1 MASTVETQTV
11 LDGTLRRVVQS
22 AEFQSVLDQ
31 IRRGARVVS
40 ISGLVPASGRALVLA
55 ALQRETG
62 KQFALVVPAQRD
74 LENWQ
79 RDIEFWYCALRG
91 VTQCEDSVAILPASE
106 SDPYAG
112 GSPHADTLERRA
124 LALWRLA
131 RRRESGTGISPVG
144 HAQDARATD
153 FVLLT
158 SRAMA
163 RRMVAPHEI
172 VKAGAVLRRDED
184 FAPEELV
191 DKLIAAGYVR
201 EDPVAAVGE
210 FSMRGGILDVW
221 PPGRDAPVRIE
232 FFGDTVD
239 SIREFDPE
247 TQLSTT
253 QLNEVEIAPMR
264 ELIVRA
270 ADFREWAS
278 DARVRWRDERFARSL
293 RDRTVYADE
302 GETFPG
308 WEWLISLGR
317 ENKSCAFDYLKDAV
331 LVIDEPVAVENFLSS
346 AFQTLADRFT
356 ETDAADD
363 LGLRPEELYLT
374 AEELR
379 ELIDVLQRVELRA
392 LGRTTAKLDQELALD
407 AEPPKISVGKE
418 RATKRPLFLF
428 VSEPGAV
435 AMGSNSSFGSHDPVA
450 TARGS
455 DTEIDWRAQSVMRYH
470 GRLADLARDVIDRH
484 RNSASTT
491 LFVMPSRGVAE
502 RVTEILREYEVNAR
516 LTSFE
521 DISESASVD
530 AVVTFG
536 KLSGGFELVST
547 RASGVL
553 GTHASG
559 MPRFVEEHAGG
570 VRTSLVVQVEADLF
584 DEAAE
589 PAIERR
595 SAAIKREK
603 KRRARAA
610 AFLSDFRDLK
620 VNDFVVHID
629 HGIARFGG
637 LVTLNLGPTQ
647 TSDKLKLVEHPR
659 GEFMLLYYADDAKL
673 YVPVER
679 LDLVQRYSSAEG
691 HQPTLDKLGGIGWLK
706 TKAKAKRAMRD
717 MADELL
723 RLYAERKLVQGH
735 AFPPDAPWQRE
746 FEEGFEYTLT
756 PDQETAIEDV
766 KNDMET
772 ATPMD
777 RLLCGD
783 VGYGKTEVAMRAAF
797 KAIMDGKQTAVL
809 TPTTVLAYQHF
820 ETFRKRFATFPVK
833 VELLSRFRSSKEQK
847 DIVKR
852 VEGGEVD
859 VVIGTHRMLSK
870 DVSFKDLGL
879 VVVDEEQRFGVAHKE
894 RLKQLKKRVD
904 VLTLSA
910 TPIPRTLNMSLS
922 GLRDMSLI
930 ETPPSDRLA
939 IQTQVAQSSDAVIK
953 SAIELEL
960 SRGGQVFFIHN
971 RVESIETIAALVQ
984 RLVPQAR
991 IAVGHGKM
999 NEKEMER
1006 VMLDFIDYKYDV
1018 LVATTIIENGID
1030 IPRANTIIINRADTY
1045 GLSQLY
1051 QLRGR
1056 VGRSNRR
1063 AYAYLLIPAEQ
1074 ELSPIARRRLA
1085 AIREFSELGAG
1096 FRIAALDLELR
1107 GAGNLLGGQQSG
1119 HMDALGF
1126 DLYTQMLERTVS
1138 ELRGEQVEDETTV
1151 TINLGVDVAIP
1162 ETYISDMGQRL
1173 RTYKRVASARDEDAL
1188 SAIRTETEDRYG
1200 RIPESVD
1207 NLFAYARLRQTAED
1221 LGVISIDRA
1230 HGGIAIKL
1238 SEKARVAPEK
1248 LMEIVRV
1255 REGATFAPSGVLR
1268 LELSEDERDQVL
1280 AVARRVLLQI
1290 RSDG

>member
-1 MASTVETQTV
+1 MSTTIETTSILQT
-11 LDGTLRRVVQS
+11 TLGGLRDS
-22 AEFQSVLDQ
+22 AEFRTVLEQ
-31 IRRGARVVS
+31 LRRGARVIS
-40 ISGLVPASGRALVLA
+40 ISGLVAEPARALALA
-55 ALQRETG
+55 ALQHETG
-62 KQFALVVPAQRD
+62 RQFALVVPAQRD
-74 LENWQ
+74 LENWE
-79 RDIEFWYCALRG
+79 RDLSFWYCAVRAVSECG
-91 VTQCEDSVAILPASE
+91 EKVAVLPASE

-131 RRRESGTGISPVG
+131 RNSTGAVTHPT
-144 HAQDARATD
+144 DARTCD
-153 FVLLT
+153 FLLLT
-158 SRAMA
+158 SRALA
-163 RRMVAPHEI
+163 RRTLPPADI
-172 VKAGAVLRRDED
+172 IKAGAVVRRDED
-184 FAPEELV
+184 VAPEELV
-191 DKLIAAGYVR
+191 DKLSAAGYVR
-201 EDPVAAVGE
+201 EDPIGAVGE
-210 FSMRGGILDVW
+210 FSIRGGILDVW
-221 PPGRDAPVRIE
+221 PPGCDAPVRIE

-247 TQLSTT
+247 TQRSTT
-253 QLNEVEIAPMR
+253 QLGQIEIAPMR

-270 ADFREWAS
+270 ADFREWA
-278 DARVRWRDERFARSL
+278 ARARARWRDPGFARSL
-293 RDRTVYADE
+293 RDRTDFADE
-302 GETFPG
+302 GEDFPG
-308 WEWLISLGR
+308 WEWLISINR
-317 ENKSCAFDYLKDAV
+317 ERDASVFEYLKDAV
-331 LVIDEPVAVENFLSS
+331 LVVDEPVAVENFLAN
-346 AFQTLADRFT
+346 AFQTLEERYA
-356 ETDAADD
+356 ETDTADD
-363 LGLRPEELYLT
+363 LGLRPDELYLT

-379 ELIDVLQRVELRA
+379 AEIDAMQRVEMRA
-392 LGRTTAKLDQELALD
+392 LGRTAGKIDEELALD
-407 AEPPKISVGKE
+407 AEQPKISVGKE
-418 RATKRPLFLF
+418 RAKKKPLFLF
-428 VSEPGAV
+428 PHGSEPRAV
-435 AMGSNSSFGSHDPVA
+435 ATGSSTTFRPNAPVA

-455 DTEIDWRAQSVMRYH
+455 DSTEIEWKAQSVMRYH
-470 GRLADLARDVIDRH
+470 GRLPDLARDVINR
-484 RNSASTT
+484 RTNAQATT

-502 RVTEILREYEVNAR
+502 RVAEILREYEVNAR
-516 LTSFE
+516 LTSFAE
-521 DISESASVD
+521 TSDSSSGFD
-530 AVVTFG
+530 AIVTVG
-536 KLSGGFELVST
+536 KLSGGFEV
-547 RASGVL
+547 
-553 GTHASG
+553 GTHAGVVPLSEG
-559 MPRFVEEHAGG
+559 VHARG
-570 VRTSLVVQVEADLF
+570 VRTGLVVHVEGDLF

-589 PAIERR
+589 PALERR
-595 SAAIKREK
+595 ATAIKREK

-637 LVTLNLGPTQ
+637 LVTLDLGPAQ
-647 TSDKLKLVEHPR
+647 TSASPGMATGPR
-659 GEFMLLYYADDAKL
+659 GEFMLLYYAEEAKL

-691 HQPTLDKLGGIGWLK
+691 NQPALDRLGGLGWQK

-723 RLYAERKLVQGH
+723 RLYAERKLVEGH
-735 AFPPDAPWQRE
+735 AFPTDAPWQRE

-756 PDQETAIEDV
+756 PDQETAIDDV
-766 KNDMET
+766 KQDMQT
-772 ATPMD
+772 PTPMD

-797 KAIMDGKQTAVL
+797 KAVMDGKQAAVL

-820 ETFRKRFATFPVK
+820 DTFRQRFAPFPVK
-833 VELLSRFRSSKEQK
+833 IELLSRFRSTKEQK

-852 VEGGEVD
+852 VESGEVD

-870 DVSFKDLGL
+870 DVGFRDLGL

-939 IQTQVAQSSDAVIK
+939 IQTQVVQSSDAVIK

-960 SRGGQVFFIHN
+960 ARGGQIFFIHN
-971 RVESIETIAALVQ
+971 RVESIETIAALVK

-991 IAVGHGKM
+991 IAVAHGQM

-1006 VMLDFIDYKYDV
+1006 IMLDFIAYKHDV

-1030 IPRANTIIINRADTY
+1030 IPRANTIIINRADNY

-1074 ELSPIARRRLA
+1074 ELTPVARRRLA
-1085 AIREFSELGAG
+1085 AIREFSDLGAG

-1126 DLYTQMLERTVS
+1126 DLYTQMLERTVA

-1151 TINLGVDVAIP
+1151 SINLGVDVAIP
-1162 ETYISDMGQRL
+1162 ESYISDMGQRL
-1173 RTYKRVASARDEDAL
+1173 RTYKRVSSARDEDAL
-1188 SAIRTETEDRYG
+1188 AAIRAETEDRYG
-1200 RIPESVD
+1200 KIPEPVD
-1207 NLFAYARLRQTAED
+1207 DLFAYARLRQAAE
-1221 LGVISIDRA
+1221 LVGVVSIDRTRE
-1230 HGGIAIKL
+1230 GVAIKL
-1238 SEKARVAPEK
+1238 AEKARVAPER
-1248 LMEIVRV
+1248 LMELIHA

-1268 LELSEDERDQVL
+1268 LEMTAEERDEVL

-1290 RSDG
+1290 RADG

>member
-1 MASTVETQTV
+1 MATITQTRPI
-11 LDGTLRRVVQS
+11 LQTTLQSIIDS
-22 AEFQSVLDQ
+22 AEFRAVLDQ
-31 IRRGARVVS
+31 INRGARVIS
-40 ISGLVPASGRALVLA
+40 ISGLVAEPARALVLA
-55 ALQRETG
+55 ALQLET
-62 KQFALVVPAQRD
+62 KRQFALVVPAQRD
-74 LENWQ
+74 LENCE
-79 RDIEFWYCALRG
+79 RDISFWYCALRG
-91 VTQCEDSVAILPASE
+91 INECEETVAVLPASE

-112 GSPHADTLERRA
+112 GSPHAETLERRA

-131 RRRESGTGISPVG
+131 RRRPDIV
-144 HAQDARATD
+144 
-153 FVLLT
+153 VLT
-158 SRAMA
+158 SRALA
-163 RRMVAPHEI
+163 RRTVAPAEI
-172 VKAGAVLRRDED
+172 LQAGTVLRRDED
-184 FAPEELV
+184 AAPEELV
-191 DKLIAAGYVR
+191 DQLIAGGYVR
-201 EDPVAAVGE
+201 EDPVGAVGE
-210 FSMRGGILDVW
+210 FSLRGGILDVW
-221 PPGRDAPVRIE
+221 PPGRDAPARVE

-253 QLNEVEIAPMR
+253 QLAEIEIAPMR

-270 ADFREWAS
+270 SDFRDWAS
-278 DARVRWRDERFARSL
+278 HARMRWRQSRFARSL

-302 GETFPG
+302 GDAFPG

-317 ENKSCAFDYLKDAV
+317 EGSASTFDYLKDAV
-331 LVIDEPVAVENFLSS
+331 LVIDEPVAVETFLSG
-346 AFQTLADRFT
+346 AFQTLAERFA
-356 ETDAADD
+356 ENDAADD
-363 LGLRPEELYLT
+363 LGLAPDELYLT
-374 AEELR
+374 PDELR
-379 ELIDVLQRVELRA
+379 AKIDEKQRVEFRA
-392 LGRTTAKLDQELALD
+392 LGRTAATLDQELALD
-407 AEPPKISVGKE
+407 AEAPKISVGKD
-418 RATKRPLFLF
+418 RPQKQPLFLF
-428 VSEPGAV
+428 PHREV
-435 AMGSNSSFGSHDPVA
+435 
-450 TARGS
+450 TAPARE
-455 DTEIDWRAQSVMRYH
+455 TEIDWKAQSVIRYH
-470 GRLADLARDVIDRH
+470 GRIPDAARDVKDRSE
-484 RNSASTT
+484 NSGSKT

-516 LTSFE
+516 LSSFE
-521 DISESASVD
+521 DAADSPDNND
-530 AVVTFG
+530 AIVTFG
-536 KLSGGFELVST
+536 KLSGGFQLPSAHLIV
-547 RASGVL
+547 
-553 GTHASG
+553 H
-559 MPRFVEEHAGG
+559 
-570 VRTSLVVQVEADLF
+570 VEADLF

-589 PAIERR
+589 PALERR
-595 SAAIKREK
+595 STAIKREK

-620 VNDFVVHID
+620 VGDFVVHID

-637 LVTLNLGPTQ
+637 LVTLDLGPAQ
-647 TSDKLKLVEHPR
+647 PSGAVAAPKR
-659 GEFMLLYYADDAKL
+659 GEFMLLYYADEAKL

-691 HQPTLDKLGGIGWLK
+691 HQPTLERLGGIGWLK

-746 FEEGFEYTLT
+746 FEEGFQYTLT

-766 KNDMET
+766 KHDMET
-772 ATPMD
+772 PTPMD

-797 KAIMDGKQTAVL
+797 KAVMDGRQAAVL

-820 ETFRKRFATFPVK
+820 ETFRQRFAPFPVK

-847 DIVKR
+847 DVVKR

-939 IQTQVAQSSDAVIK
+939 IQTQVAQSSDSVIK
-953 SAIELEL
+953 SAIDLEL

-971 RVESIETIAALVQ
+971 RVESIETIAALVK

-1006 VMLDFIDYKYDV
+1006 VMLDFIDFKYDV

-1107 GAGNLLGGQQSG
+1107 GAGNLLGGEQSG

-1126 DLYTQMLERTVS
+1126 DLYTQMLERTVA
-1138 ELRGEQVEDETTV
+1138 ELRGEQVEDETSV

-1162 ETYISDMGQRL
+1162 ETYVSDMGQRL
-1173 RTYKRVASARDEDAL
+1173 RTYKRVSSARDEDAL
-1188 SAIRTETEDRYG
+1188 NAIRAETEDRYG
-1200 RIPESVD
+1200 RIPESVES
-1207 NLFAYARLRQTAED
+1207 LFAYARLRQAAED
-1221 LGVISIDRA
+1221 IGVISIDRA
-1230 HGGIAIKL
+1230 PGGIAVKL
-1238 SEKARVAPEK
+1238 SEKARVAPDK
-1248 LMEIVRV
+1248 LMEMVRV
-1255 REGATFAPSGVLR
+1255 REGASFTPSGVLR
-1268 LELSEDERDQVL
+1268 LELSEEERDEVL

-1290 RSDG
+1290 RADG